1 MTVNDGEVPMSAITT
16 HVLDLSTGKPASGVP
31 VTLEVRGGGAN
42 WKVLGKGTTG
52 ADGRLKTLLPA
63 GSRLEAGTYRLQFDL
78 AAYFRAKGA
87 ESFYPEASVAFIV
100 RDASQNY
107 HVPLLL
113 SPHGYT
119 TYRGS

>member
-1 MTVNDGEVPMSAITT
+1 MSAITT
-16 HVLDLSTGKPASGVP
+16 HVLDLSTGKPAAGVP
-31 VTLEVRGGGAN
+31 VTLEIRGGERN
-42 WKVLGKGTTG
+42 WKVLGTGTTDG
-52 ADGRLKTLLPA
+52 DGRLKALLPQRA
-63 GSRLEAGTYRLQFDL
+63 HLEAGTYRLHFDV
-78 AAYFRAKGA
+78 AAYFRAKDT
-87 ESFYPEASVAFIV
+87 ESFYPEASVVFTV